1 MQSILPA
8 DEKADTLPTSRRT
21 GNNSLTPAPW
31 LVLCRLS
38 HRVHSLPHHTLLD
51 LSSMTEWN
59 EIDLRVPTKQAWQQ
73 SEHDFQKR
81 LVAALNQRI
90 IIEPALALLYAVP
103 NGGMR
108 NKATAGKLRAEGV
121 KSGVPDLFLSVPA
134 TPYHGLYLELK
145 AKGNTASPDQRRWLL
160 NLSAQGYKCAVVND
174 MGTAL
179 RIVAEYLRNPK
190 LS

>member
-1 MQSILPA
+1 
-8 DEKADTLPTSRRT
+8 
-21 GNNSLTPAPW
+21 
-31 LVLCRLS
+31 
-38 HRVHSLPHHTLLD
+38 
-51 LSSMTEWN
+51 MTEWN
-59 EIDLRVPTKQAWQQ
+59 DIDLRVPAKQAWQQ

-81 LVAALNQRI
+81 LVAALNQRV

-121 KSGVPDLFLSVPA
+121 KSGVPDLFLSVPS
-134 TPYHGLYLELK
+134 TPFHGLYLELK
-145 AKGNTASPDQRRWLL
+145 AKANTASDEQRRWLM

-190 LS
+190 LI

>member
-1 MQSILPA
+1 M
-8 DEKADTLPTSRRT
+8 
-21 GNNSLTPAPW
+21 
-31 LVLCRLS
+31 VLCGIYQRMRDLHVS
-38 HRVHSLPHHTLLD
+38 SLFNLPF
-51 LSSMTEWN
+51 MTDWK
-59 EIDLRVPTKQAWQQ
+59 EIDLRVPAKQAWQQ

-121 KSGVPDLFLSVPA
+121 KSGVPDLFLSVPS

-145 AKGNTASPDQRRWLL
+145 AKGNTASDEQRWWLI
-160 NLSAQGYKCAVVND
+160 NLTMQGYKCAVVND
-174 MGTAL
+174 MATAL
-179 RIVAEYLRNPK
+179 RIVAEYLRNEK
-190 LS
+190 LK